1 MHIKNPIRGTLFALS
16 LLPGLVLA
24 YGPDS
29 AKTHMGTLNGV
40 DSGNGTFSIIDAET
54 RANLTFHA
62 APDLLDELS
71 GASGMV
77 SVRYEALGD
86 TLTAIDVSR

>member
-1 MHIKNPIRGTLFALS
+1 MHINSLIRATLLAL
-16 LLPGLVLA
+16 LMTPALVLA
-24 YGPDS
+24 CGPDS

-54 RANLTFHA
+54 QQNLTFHA

-71 GASGMV
+71 GTSGLV

-86 TLTAIDVSR
+86 MLTAIDVRR

>member
-1 MHIKNPIRGTLFALS
+1 MHINSLIRATLLAL
-16 LLPGLVLA
+16 LMTPALVLA
-24 YGPDS
+24 CGPYS

-54 RANLTFHA
+54 QQNLTFHA

-71 GASGMV
+71 GTSGLV

-86 TLTAIDVSR
+86 MLTAIDVRR